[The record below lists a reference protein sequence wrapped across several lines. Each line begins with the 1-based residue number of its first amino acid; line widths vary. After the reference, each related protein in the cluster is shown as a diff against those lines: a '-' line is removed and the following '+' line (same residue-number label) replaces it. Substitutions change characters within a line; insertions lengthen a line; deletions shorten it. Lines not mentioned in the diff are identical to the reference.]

1 MITNKLHNINNNI
14 LLDKILKDINI
25 LYIEDE
31 LNIRMNISKT
41 LKLIVNNVFDL
52 PDTVHALDILNNNK
66 IDLIIC
72 DINLPKQNG
81 IDFIKIVREK
91 FPKLPT
97 ILLSASTDKKYLLEA
112 TRLKLIDYLVK
123 PIDFVVLQN
132 ALHKVALE
140 ILEEGKYILKFKDDI
155 YYNYI
160 EKKLYKQNIKNDIPL
175 TSNEILLLDF
185 LIIHDQRLISQE
197 EIKATIWEDE
207 EYATDSAL
215 KNLISKL
222 RKKIGKNSIVNTSGF
237 GYKIDYNN

>member
-1 MITNKLHNINNNI
+1 MITNKLYNINNNI

-81 IDFIKIVREK
+81 IDFIKTVREK

-140 ILEEGKYILKFKDDI
+140 ILEEGKYVLKFKDDI
-155 YYNYI
+155 FYNYI
-160 EKKLYKQNIKNDIPL
+160 EKKLYKHNIENAIPL

>member
-1 MITNKLHNINNNI
+1 MITNKLQNIDNKI

-31 LNIRMNISKT
+31 LNIRVNITKT
-41 LKLIVNNVFDL
+41 LKLIVNDIFDL
-52 PDTVHALDILNNNK
+52 PDAEDAIEILNNNK
-66 IDLIIC
+66 VDLIIC

-81 IDFIKIVREK
+81 IDFIKLIRKE

-97 ILLSASTDKKYLLEA
+97 IILSASTDKKYLLEA

-123 PIDFVVLQN
+123 PIDFAVLQN

-140 ILEEGKYILKFKDDI
+140 ILEEGKYILKFEDDI
-155 YYNYI
+155 YYNYL
-160 EKKLYKQNIKNDIPL
+160 EKKLYKHTIENDIAL

-185 LIIHDQRLISQE
+185 LIIHDHRLISQE
-197 EIKATIWEDE
+197 EIKATIWDNE

-222 RKKIGKNSIVNTSGF
+222 RKKIGKNSIINTSGF
-237 GYKIDYNN
+237 GYKINYNS

>member
-1 MITNKLHNINNNI
+1 MITNKLQNINNKS
-14 LLDKILKDINI
+14 LLDKILKDINVI
-25 LYIEDE
+25 YIEDE
-31 LNIRMNISKT
+31 INIRMNITKT
-41 LKLIVNNVFDL
+41 LKLIVNSVFDL
-52 PDTVHALDILNNNK
+52 PDTINALDILNNNK
-66 IDLIIC
+66 VDLIIC
-72 DINLPKQNG
+72 DINLPKQSG
-81 IDFIKIVREK
+81 IDFIKIVRQK
-91 FPKLPT
+91 FPKIPT

-123 PIDFVVLQN
+123 PIDFTILQS

-160 EKKLYKQNIKNDIPL
+160 EKKLYKQNIENDIPL

-197 EIKATIWEDE
+197 EIKATIWDEE

-222 RKKIGKNSIVNTSGF
+222 RKKIGKNSIINTSGF
-237 GYKIDYNN
+237 GYKINYNS

>member
-81 IDFIKIVREK
+81 IDFVKIVREK

-140 ILEEGKYILKFKDDI
+140 ILEEGKYVLKFKDDI
-155 YYNYI
+155 FYNYM
-160 EKKLYKQNIKNDIPL
+160 EKKLYKHNIENAIPL

>member
-1 MITNKLHNINNNI
+1 MITNKLQNINNKS
-14 LLDKILKDINI
+14 LLDKILKDINVI
-25 LYIEDE
+25 YIEDE
-31 LNIRMNISKT
+31 INIRMNITKT
-41 LKLIVNNVFDL
+41 LKLIVNSVFDL
-52 PDTVHALDILNNNK
+52 PDTINALDVLNNNK
-66 IDLIIC
+66 VDLIIC
-72 DINLPKQNG
+72 DINLPKQSG
-81 IDFIKIVREK
+81 IDFIKIVRQK

-123 PIDFVVLQN
+123 PIDFTVLQN
-132 ALHKVALE
+132 TLHKVALE

-160 EKKLYKQNIKNDIPL
+160 EKKLYKQNIENDIPL

-197 EIKATIWEDE
+197 EIKATIWDEE

-222 RKKIGKNSIVNTSGF
+222 RKKIGKNSIINTSGF
-237 GYKIDYNN
+237 GYKINYNS

>member
-140 ILEEGKYILKFKDDI
+140 ILEEGKYVLKFKDDI
-155 YYNYI
+155 FYNYI
-160 EKKLYKQNIKNDIPL
+160 EKKLYKHNIENAIPL

>member
-1 MITNKLHNINNNI
+1 MITNKLQNINNKS
-14 LLDKILKDINI
+14 LLDKILKDINVI
-25 LYIEDE
+25 YIEDE
-31 LNIRMNISKT
+31 INIRMNITKT
-41 LKLIVNNVFDL
+41 LKLIVNSVFDL
-52 PDTVHALDILNNNK
+52 PDTTNALDILNNNK
-66 IDLIIC
+66 VDLIIC
-72 DINLPKQNG
+72 DINLPKQSG
-81 IDFIKIVREK
+81 IDFIKIVRQK

-123 PIDFVVLQN
+123 PIDFAILQN

-160 EKKLYKQNIKNDIPL
+160 EKKLYKQNIENDIPL

-185 LIIHDQRLISQE
+185 LIIHDQRLISQD
-197 EIKATIWEDE
+197 EIKATIWDEE

-222 RKKIGKNSIVNTSGF
+222 RKKIGKNSIINTSGF
-237 GYKIDYNN
+237 GYKINYNS

>member
-91 FPKLPT
+91 FPKFPT

-140 ILEEGKYILKFKDDI
+140 ILEEGKYVLKFKDDI
-155 YYNYI
+155 FYNYI
-160 EKKLYKQNIKNDIPL
+160 EKKLYKHNIENAIPL

-222 RKKIGKNSIVNTSGF
+222 RKKIGKNSIINTSGF

>member
-1 MITNKLHNINNNI
+1 MITNRLQNINNKS
-14 LLDKILKDINI
+14 LLDKILKDINVI
-25 LYIEDE
+25 YIEDE
-31 LNIRMNISKT
+31 INIRMNITKT
-41 LKLIVNNVFDL
+41 LELIVNSVFDL
-52 PDTVHALDILNNNK
+52 PDTTNALDILNNNK
-66 IDLIIC
+66 VDLIIC
-72 DINLPKQNG
+72 DINLPKQSG
-81 IDFIKIVREK
+81 IDFIKIVRQK

-123 PIDFVVLQN
+123 PIDFAILQN

-222 RKKIGKNSIVNTSGF
+222 RKKIGKNSIINTSGF

>member
-1 MITNKLHNINNNI
+1 MITNKLQHINNKV
-14 LLDKILKDINI
+14 LLDKILKDINVM
-25 LYIEDE
+25 YIEDE
-31 LNIRMNISKT
+31 VNIRMNITKT

-52 PDTVHALDILNNNK
+52 PDTINALEILNNK
-66 IDLIIC
+66 EVDLIIC

-81 IDFIKIVREK
+81 IDFIKIIRQN

-123 PIDFVVLQN
+123 PIDFTVLQN
-132 ALHKVALE
+132 ALYKVALE

-155 YYNYI
+155 YYNYL
-160 EKKLYKQNIKNDIPL
+160 EKKLYKQDIENDIPL

-185 LIIHDQRLISQE
+185 LIINDQRLISQE
-197 EIKATIWEDE
+197 EIKATIWDNE

-222 RKKIGKNSIVNTSGF
+222 RKKIGKNSIINTSGF
-237 GYKIDYNN
+237 GYKINYNS